1 MQPRTYLLD
10 TITYN
15 RKEIDKGI
23 ILGERPFRWTL
34 KRKYSPCFAKYLD
47 SGAYCS
53 ALSPHKRDFKIY
65 IPKSLLRT
73 GRDIFIYKKDY
84 ERDLMT
90 FVIRVVDVD
99 GNKITL
105 IKKEA

>member
-1 MQPRTYLLD
+1 MEARTYLLD
-10 TITYN
+10 TIKYK

-34 KRKYSPCFAKYLD
+34 KKKYNPCFAKSLVNGEYV
-47 SGAYCS
+47 SY
-53 ALSPHKRDFKIY
+53 LSPHKRNFKVY
-65 IPKSLLRT
+65 IPICLLQP
-73 GRDIFIYKKDY
+73 GRDILIYKKDH
-84 ERDLMT
+84 EQELMT
-90 FVIRVVDVD
+90 FVIHVVNVD